1 MMTDSLQKLLNTFSE
16 TQVKTTKE
24 YFEKYGGDWYKA
36 ITPDPTAIIFPES
49 ESDLKKILKIANEDK
64 EAVVISGGRTGLCG
78 GATAANKEIVISLER
93 MNSIEWIEEKQ
104 CVKCGAGA
112 ITDLVKNFVAEKNRL
127 LPISLASSSSSSIG
141 GNVAT
146 NAAGSKFIR
155 YGATKDHVTKMRVML
170 ANGEVLSLQKEIA
183 KDATGPN
190 LMELFFGSEGS
201 LGIIFEVVLKTEE
214 RLHYAENIL
223 IKTDNLDQLRKDVLS
238 SEIRKLISSIEYWDK
253 NCQTLLGDTPTS
265 EYSVI
270 IELVSNE
277 QNELDKALE
286 SLATINE
293 SVSLL
298 NSKQAEEIWAKRE
311 DLPVILADNHAYK
324 MDLSIPMEKLQL
336 FLSRVKDID
345 ANSMH
350 SFGHLGDGN
359 IHVNII
365 SKTNEEELI
374 SQVYNLL
381 KEVNGSPSA
390 EHGIGQRK
398 KEIWTEFSE
407 YRDKYKLLETLKKS
421 MDPNNIL
428 CPKVFFK

>member
-64 EAVVISGGRTGLCG
+64 QAVVISGGRTGLCG

-398 KEIWTEFSE
+398 KEIWTDFSE
-407 YRDKYKLLETLKKS
+407 YEDKYKLLQTLKKS

-428 CPKVFFK
+428 SPKVFFK

>member
-64 EAVVISGGRTGLCG
+64 QAVVISGGRTGLCG

-93 MNSIEWIEEKQ
+93 MNSIEWIEESQ

>member
-1 MMTDSLQKLLNTFSE
+1 
-16 TQVKTTKE
+16 
-24 YFEKYGGDWYKA
+24 
-36 ITPDPTAIIFPES
+36 
-49 ESDLKKILKIANEDK
+49 
-64 EAVVISGGRTGLCG
+64 
-78 GATAANKEIVISLER
+78 

-155 YGATKDHVTKMRVML
+155 YGATKDHVTKMKVML

-223 IKTDNLDQLRKDVLS
+223 IKTNNLDQLRKDVLS
-238 SEIRKLISSIEYWDK
+238 YEIRKLISSIEYWDK

>member
-64 EAVVISGGRTGLCG
+64 QAVVISGGRTGLCG

-238 SEIRKLISSIEYWDK
+238 SKIRKLISSIEYWDK

>member
-64 EAVVISGGRTGLCG
+64 QALVISGGRTGLCG

>member
-36 ITPDPTAIIFPES
+36 ITPDPTAIIFPGS
-49 ESDLKKILKIANEDK
+49 EADLKKILKIANEDK
-64 EAVVISGGRTGLCG
+64 QAVVISGGRTGLCG

>member
-64 EAVVISGGRTGLCG
+64 QAVVISGGRTGLCG

-93 MNSIEWIEEKQ
+93 MNSIEWIQEKQ

-155 YGATKDHVTKMRVML
+155 YGATKDHVKKMRVML

-223 IKTDNLDQLRKDVLS
+223 IKTNNLDQLRKDVLS
-238 SEIRKLISSIEYWDK
+238 SKIRKLISSIEYWDR

-374 SQVYNLL
+374 SQVYDLL

>member
-64 EAVVISGGRTGLCG
+64 QAVVISGGRTGLCG

-201 LGIIFEVVLKTEE
+201 LGIIFEIVLKTEE
-214 RLHYAENIL
+214 RMHYAEHIL
-223 IKTDNLDQLRKDVLS
+223 IKTDDLDKLRKHVLS
-238 SEIRKLISSIEYWDK
+238 SNIKKLISSIEYWDK
-253 NCQTLLGDTPTS
+253 NCQILLGDTPTS

>member
-64 EAVVISGGRTGLCG
+64 QAVVISGGRTGLCG

-223 IKTDNLDQLRKDVLS
+223 IKTNNLDQLRKDVLS
-238 SEIRKLISSIEYWDK
+238 SKIRKLISSIEYWDR

>member
-64 EAVVISGGRTGLCG
+64 QAVVISGGRTGLCG

-93 MNSIEWIEEKQ
+93 MNTIEWIEEKQ

-359 IHVNII
+359 IHINII

>member
-64 EAVVISGGRTGLCG
+64 QAVVISGGRTGLCG

-286 SLATINE
+286 SLAKINE

-359 IHVNII
+359 IHINII

>member
-64 EAVVISGGRTGLCG
+64 QAVVISGGRTGLCG

-365 SKTNEEELI
+365 SKTNEEALI

>member
-1 MMTDSLQKLLNTFSE
+1 MMADSLQKLLNTFSE

-64 EAVVISGGRTGLCG
+64 QAVVISGGRTGLCG

-155 YGATKDHVTKMRVML
+155 YGATKDHVTKMKVML

-238 SEIRKLISSIEYWDK
+238 SKIRKLISSIEYWDR
-253 NCQTLLGDTPTS
+253 NCQTLLGDTPAS

>member
-36 ITPDPTAIIFPES
+36 ITPDPTAIIFPGS
-49 ESDLKKILKIANEDK
+49 EADLKKILKIANEDK
-64 EAVVISGGRTGLCG
+64 QAVVISGGRTGLCG

-127 LPISLASSSSSSIG
+127 LPISLASSSSSTIG

-155 YGATKDHVTKMRVML
+155 YGATKDHVTKMKVML

-223 IKTDNLDQLRKDVLS
+223 IKTNNLDQLRKDVLS
-238 SEIRKLISSIEYWDK
+238 SKIRKLISSIEYWDR

-336 FLSRVKDID
+336 FLSKVKDID

-365 SKTNEEELI
+365 SKTNEEKLI
-374 SQVYNLL
+374 SQIYTLL

>member
-64 EAVVISGGRTGLCG
+64 QAVVISGGRTGLCG

-93 MNSIEWIEEKQ
+93 MNTIEWIEEKQ

>member
-64 EAVVISGGRTGLCG
+64 QAVVISGGRTGLCG

-293 SVSLL
+293 SISLL

>member
-1 MMTDSLQKLLNTFSE
+1 MMTDSLKKLLNTFSE

-64 EAVVISGGRTGLCG
+64 QAVVISGGRTGLCG

-238 SEIRKLISSIEYWDK
+238 SKIRKLISSIEYWDR
-253 NCQTLLGDTPTS
+253 NCQTLLGDTPAS
-265 EYSVI
+265 EYFVI

>member
-49 ESDLKKILKIANEDK
+49 ESDLKEILKIANEDK
-64 EAVVISGGRTGLCG
+64 QAVVISGGRTGLCG

-359 IHVNII
+359 IHINII

>member
-64 EAVVISGGRTGLCG
+64 QAVVISGGRTGLCG

-223 IKTDNLDQLRKDVLS
+223 IKTNNLDQLRKDVLS
-238 SEIRKLISSIEYWDK
+238 SKIRKLISSIEYWDK

-336 FLSRVKDID
+336 FLSRVKNID

>member
-64 EAVVISGGRTGLCG
+64 QAVVISGGRTGLCG

-238 SEIRKLISSIEYWDK
+238 PKIRKLISSIEYWDR

>member
-64 EAVVISGGRTGLCG
+64 QAVVISGGRTGLCG

-223 IKTDNLDQLRKDVLS
+223 IKTNNLDQLRKDVLS
-238 SEIRKLISSIEYWDK
+238 SEIRKLISSIEYWDR

>member
-64 EAVVISGGRTGLCG
+64 QAVVISGGRTGLCG

-359 IHVNII
+359 IHINII

>member
-49 ESDLKKILKIANEDK
+49 ESDLKKILKIANEEK
-64 EAVVISGGRTGLCG
+64 QPVVISGGRTGLCG

>member
-64 EAVVISGGRTGLCG
+64 QAVVISGGRTGLCG

-112 ITDLVKNFVAEKNRL
+112 ITDVVKNFVAEKNRL

-223 IKTDNLDQLRKDVLS
+223 IKTNNLDQLRKDVLS
-238 SEIRKLISSIEYWDK
+238 SEIRKLISSIEYWDR

-359 IHVNII
+359 IHINII

>member
-64 EAVVISGGRTGLCG
+64 QAVVISGGRTGLCG

-93 MNSIEWIEEKQ
+93 MNTIEWIEEKQ

-190 LMELFFGSEGS
+190 LMELFFGSEGL

>member
-64 EAVVISGGRTGLCG
+64 QAVVISGGRTGLCG

-223 IKTDNLDQLRKDVLS
+223 IKTNNLDQLRKDVLS
-238 SEIRKLISSIEYWDK
+238 SKIRKLISSIEYWDR
-253 NCQTLLGDTPTS
+253 NCQTLLGDTPAS